1 MSANHSVVV
10 SCKPVKKVFCK
21 VMKKEGSWLPVPVSL
36 LVGWKVVDVCLVA
49 LSVYWSKVVDVCLV
63 ALSVYWS
70 KVVDVCLVA
79 LSVYWSKVVDVCL
92 VTLGVYW
99 SK

>member
-1 MSANHSVVV
+1 MSATHSVVV
-10 SCKPVKKVFCK
+10 SYKPVKKVVFSK
-21 VMKKEGSWLPVPVSL
+21 VMKKESSWLPVPVSL
-36 LVGWKVVDVCLVA
+36 LVGCLVA
-49 LSVYWSKVVDVCLV
+49 LGVYWSKVVDVCLV

-79 LSVYWSKVVDVCL
+79 L
-92 VTLGVYW
+92 GVYW